1 MQKEKE
7 LPTAWVSCARFLCAV
22 SSFKN
27 VHNVFVLF
35 FFLSLIQI
43 GFIPTFFFFDVFLKH
58 WLPFR
63 SFICLCFLHE
73 RRSFS
78 RPHVCD
84 FYDVFIKWT
93 AVNDCGKNVLM
104 NGWIDEWMNRNS
116 LCAMQKRLNQFP
128 RIVDGT
134 LQSLMTVDDWLI
146 DWLID
151 SVPTRKNVAISL
163 CQDFNDE
170 WWMMIILF
178 SLISSPLCRFRRYYL
193 FKRDFHTRLL
203 SCFLFFEVKKRK
215 LVVLWNV

>member
-1 MQKEKE
+1 M
-7 LPTAWVSCARFLCAV
+7 FLYY
-22 SSFKN
+22 
-27 VHNVFVLF
+27 F
-35 FFLSLIQI
+35 FFSLIQI

-104 NGWIDEWMNRNS
+104 NGWMDEWIDEWMNRNS

-146 DWLID
+146 DWLTAFPQGRMWQL
-151 SVPTRKNVAISL
+151 VYVRTL
-163 CQDFNDE
+163 MMND
-170 WWMMIILF
+170 
-178 SLISSPLCRFRRYYL
+178 
-193 FKRDFHTRLL
+193 DHT
-203 SCFLFFEVKKRK
+203 F
-215 LVVLWNV
+215 